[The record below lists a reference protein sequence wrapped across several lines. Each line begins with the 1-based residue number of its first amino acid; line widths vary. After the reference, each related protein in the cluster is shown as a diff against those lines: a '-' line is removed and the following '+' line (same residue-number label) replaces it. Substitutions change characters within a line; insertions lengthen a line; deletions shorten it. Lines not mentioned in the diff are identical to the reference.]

1 MTSIFVA
8 KLDFNVTNEQ
18 LKEVFST
25 YGNVLKATVAT
36 DRETGK
42 SRGFAFVEMAID
54 EEAQEAIKSLDGY
67 AFNGRRMA
75 VKEAEKRERGSNT
88 SAPRPASPN
97 TFQSNP
103 KAPQRE
109 DQRTPPSA
117 GNSAWVNTESPAEA
131 RKIEPKR
138 KKEEKKRTWEN
149 DATGGKK
156 TKMNAYKKSN
166 KQGKFFDEDEDDWDD
181 YMAFKRKEDVDDDDE
196 D

>member
-42 SRGFAFVEMAID
+42 SRGFAFVEMAND

-75 VKEAEKRERGSNT
+75 VKEAEKRERGPHS

-97 TFQSNP
+97 NFQSNP
-103 KAPQRE
+103 KAPQKE
-109 DQRTPPSA
+109 DQRSA
-117 GNSAWVNTESPAEA
+117 SAPGNSSWISPDSTSEV
-131 RKIEPKR
+131 RKTEPKR

-166 KQGKFFDEDEDDWDD
+166 KQGKIFDEEEDDWDD
-181 YMAFKRKEDVDDDDE
+181 YLAFKRKEDVEEDDE